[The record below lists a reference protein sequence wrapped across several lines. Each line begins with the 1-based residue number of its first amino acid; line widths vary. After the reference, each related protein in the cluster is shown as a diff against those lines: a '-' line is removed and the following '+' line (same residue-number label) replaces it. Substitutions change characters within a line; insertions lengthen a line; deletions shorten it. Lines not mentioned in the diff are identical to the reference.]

1 MVNPLQLLRILSG
14 EGWILGKLPGRPEQI
29 QASHSDSEKVR
40 EGLGVSNGLSAKSL
54 IKEPDIEVLPEY
66 ELARDLVRE
75 NFPLLIVTGGAGTGK
90 STFIRWLARCFDGH
104 VLIGAPTGIA
114 ALNVDGKT
122 LHSMCVLPPAWILP
136 EDIKDYKPSIAR
148 GAKLLIIDEISMVNA
163 NILDGVSDFFKKNR
177 NRDAPFGGLPVV
189 LVGDLFQL
197 PPVINSNVRDLFAR
211 SYKTSK
217 FHGAN
222 AIASSPYYA
231 IELKKAFRQV
241 DQTFVDLL
249 ARIREGI
256 DLNNSL
262 RQLNAACQVTQDPPD
277 GAVWLS
283 PRNVEVDRRNAAMLA
298 RLPDPSVTYEGVLTG
313 KYKNDRLP
321 SPMVV
326 ELRVGAQVMFT
337 KNGNKWVNGS
347 IGTVQKTLP
356 DKVHVRLLE
365 DGEVVEVVPAVWEQ
379 YDYQFNPLTGG
390 VERFI
395 AGTYSQIPLVLAWS
409 VTIHKSQGKTLD
421 RVHIDLGAGAFE
433 TGQTYVALSRCRS
446 LERLTLSRPLTAE
459 DVRVDVESQ
468 AFYAA
473 LRRMIEST
481 PIEKMRQHLK
491 DGGRELVRAAP

>member
-1 MVNPLQLLRILSG
+1 MNPRTLINLVTRSG
-14 EGWILGKLPGRPEQI
+14 WVLGKLPGRSD
-29 QASHSDSEKVR
+29 QASSVTSASRKENFRTSHGS
-40 EGLGVSNGLSAKSL
+40 GLGEKPGQGGS
-54 IKEPDIEVLPEY
+54 DIEVLPEY
-66 ELARDLVRE
+66 ELARDLVKNE
-75 NFPLLIVTGGAGTGK
+75 FPLLIVTGGAGTGK
-90 STFIRWLARCFDGH
+90 STFIRWLARSFEGH
-104 VLIGAPTGIA
+104 VLIAAPTGIA
-114 ALNVDGKT
+114 ALNIDGKT

-163 NILDGVSDFFKKNR
+163 NLLDGVSDFFKKNR

-197 PPVINSNVRDLFAR
+197 PPVVNSNVRDLFAR
-211 SYKTSK
+211 NYKTSK

-222 AIASSPYYA
+222 AIANSPYYA

-241 DQTFVDLL
+241 DQAFVDLL

-262 RQLNAACQVTQDPPD
+262 RQFNSACQVTQDPPE

-283 PRNVEVDRRNAAMLA
+283 PRNIEVDRRNAAMLA
-298 RLPDPSVTYEGVLTG
+298 RLPEPSVNYEGVLTG

-321 SPMVV
+321 SPMLV

-365 DGEVVEVVPAVWEQ
+365 DGEVVEVAPAVWEQ

-390 VERFI
+390 IERFI

-473 LRRMIEST
+473 LRRLIEST

-491 DGGRELVRAAP
+491 DGGRELAHAAP

>member
-1 MVNPLQLLRILSG
+1 MKLKQLADLVAG
-14 EGWILGKLPGRPEQI
+14 MGWVFGDLPGRAEQKSEI
-29 QASHSDSEKVR
+29 SRTPDSESSRPAFGK
-40 EGLGVSNGLSAKSL
+40 GLGARSVVEEVAL
-54 IKEPDIEVLPEY
+54 EVLPEY
-66 ELARDLVRE
+66 ELARDLIKNE
-75 NFPLLIVTGGAGTGK
+75 FPLLIVTGGAGTGK
-90 STFIRWLARCFDGH
+90 STFIRWLARSFEGH
-104 VLIGAPTGIA
+104 VLIAAPTGIA

-122 LHSMCVLPPAWILP
+122 LHSMCVLPPAWILE
-136 EDIKDYKPSIAR
+136 EDIKEYKPSIAR
-148 GAKLLIIDEISMVNA
+148 GAKLLIIDEVSMVNS
-163 NILDGVSDFFKKNR
+163 NLLDGVSNFFKKNR
-177 NRDAPFGGLPVV
+177 NCDAPFGGLPVV

-197 PPVINSNVRDLFAR
+197 PPVVNSNVRGLF
-211 SYKTSK
+211 SQNYKTSK
-217 FHGAN
+217 FHGAK
-222 AIASSPYYA
+222 ALAQCPYYA
-231 IELKKAFRQV
+231 IELKKAFRQI
-241 DQTFVDLL
+241 DQGFVDLL
-249 ARIREGI
+249 SRIREGI
-256 DLNNSL
+256 DLNKSIQ
-262 RQLNAACQVTQDPPD
+262 QLNAACLVTQDPPE

-298 RLPDPSVTYEGVLTG
+298 RLSAPSFNYEGLLTG

-365 DGEVVEVVPAVWEQ
+365 DEEVVEVALATWEQ
-379 YDYQFNPLTGG
+379 FDYQFNPVTGG
-390 VERFI
+390 IERFI

-446 LERLTLSRPLTAE
+446 LDRLTLSRPLTPE

-468 AFYAA
+468 AFYGA
-473 LRRMIEST
+473 LRRLIEST
-481 PIEKMRQHLK
+481 PLEKMREHLK
-491 DGGRELVRAAP
+491 GGGRGLARAKP

>member
-1 MVNPLQLLRILSG
+1 MNPRKLIDLVTG
-14 EGWILGKLPGRPEQI
+14 VGWVLGKLPGRPGQ
-29 QASHSDSEKVR
+29 SSSDYSTGTKESLKTGYGTGLAEKQRSKQSDV
-40 EGLGVSNGLSAKSL
+40 
-54 IKEPDIEVLPEY
+54 EVLPEY
-66 ELARDLVRE
+66 ELARDLIKNE
-75 NFPLLIVTGGAGTGK
+75 FPLLIVTGGAGTGK
-90 STFIRWLARCFDGH
+90 STFIRWLARSFEGH
-104 VLIGAPTGIA
+104 VLIAAPTGIA

-122 LHSMCVLPPAWILP
+122 LHSLCVLPPAWILP
-136 EDIKDYKPSIAR
+136 EDIKDFKPSIAR

-163 NILDGVSDFFKKNR
+163 NLLDGVSDFFKRNR
-177 NRDAPFGGLPVV
+177 NCDAPFGGLPVV

-197 PPVINSNVRDLFAR
+197 PPVVNSNVRDLFAR
-211 SYKTSK
+211 NYKTSK

-222 AIASSPYYA
+222 AIANCPYYA

-241 DQTFVDLL
+241 DQEFVNLL

-256 DLNNSL
+256 DLNDSL
-262 RQLNAACQVTQDPPD
+262 QRLNAACQITQEPPE

-283 PRNVEVDRRNAAMLA
+283 PRNVEVDRRNTAMLA
-298 RLPDPSVTYEGVLTG
+298 RLRDPSVNYEGVLTG

-347 IGTVQKTLP
+347 IGTVHKTLP

-365 DGEVVEVVPAVWEQ
+365 DGEVVEVAPATWEQ
-379 YDYQFNPLTGG
+379 FDYQFNPMTGG
-390 VERFI
+390 IERFI

-468 AFYAA
+468 AFYGA
-473 LRRMIEST
+473 LRKLIEST
-481 PIEKMRQHLK
+481 PLEKMREHLR
-491 DGGRELVRAAP
+491 DGGGELARATP

>member
-1 MVNPLQLLRILSG
+1 MNSKQLLGVLLGSG
-14 EGWILGKLPGRPEQI
+14 WVLGKLPGKPEKSSPEQI
-29 QASHSDSEKVR
+29 ARTKQGLKSDDGAGLAAKHRPKQAD
-40 EGLGVSNGLSAKSL
+40 L
-54 IKEPDIEVLPEY
+54 EVLPEY
-66 ELARDLVRE
+66 ELARDLIKNE
-75 NFPLLIVTGGAGTGK
+75 FPLLIVTGGAGTGK
-90 STFIRWLARCFDGH
+90 STFIRWLARSFEGH
-104 VLIGAPTGIA
+104 VLIAAPTGIA

-136 EDIKDYKPSIAR
+136 DDIKDYKPSIAR

-163 NILDGVSDFFKKNR
+163 NLLDGVSDFFKRNR

-197 PPVINSNVRDLFAR
+197 PPVVNSNVRDLFAQN
-211 SYKTSK
+211 YKTSK

-222 AIASSPYYA
+222 AIANCPYYA

-241 DQTFVDLL
+241 DQEFVNLL

-256 DLNNSL
+256 DLNDSL
-262 RQLNAACQVTQDPPD
+262 QRLNAACQITQEPPE

-283 PRNVEVDRRNAAMLA
+283 PRNVEVDRRNTTMLA
-298 RLPDPSVTYEGVLTG
+298 RLRDPSVNYEGVLTG

-365 DGEVVEVVPAVWEQ
+365 DGEVVEVAPATWEQ
-379 YDYQFNPLTGG
+379 FDYQFNPMTGG
-390 VERFI
+390 IERFI

-468 AFYAA
+468 LFYGA
-473 LRRMIEST
+473 LRKLIEST
-481 PIEKMRQHLK
+481 PLEKMREHLR
-491 DGGRELVRAAP
+491 DGGGELARATP

>member
-1 MVNPLQLLRILSG
+1 MAIPKVRKLLDLVAGSG
-14 EGWILGKLPGRPEQI
+14 WVIGKLPGR
-29 QASHSDSEKVR
+29 SDSPAERAKT
-40 EGLGVSNGLSAKSL
+40 GLGTLPNKRVRKDDQSQF
-54 IKEPDIEVLPEY
+54 DRIEVLQEY
-66 ELARDLVRE
+66 ELARDLVQS
-75 NFPLLIVTGGAGTGK
+75 NFPLLLVTGGAGTGK
-90 STFIRWLARCFDGH
+90 STFIKWLAQSFHEH
-104 VLIGAPTGIA
+104 VLIAAPTGIA

-122 LHSMCVLPPAWILP
+122 LHSMCVLPPAWILK

-163 NILDGVSDFFKKNR
+163 NLLDGVSEFFKRNR
-177 NRDAPFGGLPVV
+177 NSAAPFGGLPVV

-197 PPVINSNVRDLFAR
+197 PPVINSNMRDLFAR
-211 SYKTSK
+211 TYRTAK
-217 FHGAN
+217 FHGAK
-222 AIASSPYYA
+222 ALTESPYYA
-231 IELKKAFRQV
+231 IELNRAFRQG
-241 DQTFVDLL
+241 DQRFVDLL
-249 ARIREGI
+249 SRIREGKDLDRTI
-256 DLNNSL
+256 QDLNE
-262 RQLNAACQVTQDPPD
+262 ACLVTQEPPE

-283 PRNVEVDRRNAAMLA
+283 PRNVEVDRRNMAMLA
-298 RLPDPSVTYEGVLTG
+298 RLREPSVNYEGVLTG

-365 DGEVVEVVPAVWEQ
+365 DGEVVEVAPATWEQ
-379 YDYQFNPLTGG
+379 FDYQFNPMTGG
-390 VERFI
+390 IERFI

-468 AFYAA
+468 AFYGA
-473 LRRMIEST
+473 LRKLIEST
-481 PIEKMRQHLK
+481 PLEKMREHLR
-491 DGGRELVRAAP
+491 DGGRELARATP

>member
-1 MVNPLQLLRILSG
+1 MINSQKLLKILTG
-14 EGWILGKLPGRPEQI
+14 EGWVLGKLPGRPEQSSKERSAGSKPKDKSGEVGGL
-29 QASHSDSEKVR
+29 AS
-40 EGLGVSNGLSAKSL
+40 KSRS
-54 IKEPDIEVLPEY
+54 KEPDVEVLPEY
-66 ELARDLVRE
+66 ELARDLIK
-75 NFPLLIVTGGAGTGK
+75 NDFPLLIVTGGAGTGK
-90 STFIRWLARCFDGH
+90 TTFIRWLARSFEGH

-148 GAKLLIIDEISMVNA
+148 GAKLLIVDEISMVNA
-163 NILDGVSDFFKKNR
+163 NLLDGVSDFFKKNR
-177 NRDAPFGGLPVV
+177 NSTAPFGGLSVV

-197 PPVINSNVRDLFAR
+197 PPVVNSNVRDLF
-211 SYKTSK
+211 SQNYKTSK

-222 AIASSPYYA
+222 AVANCAYYA

-241 DQTFVDLL
+241 DQEFVNLL

-256 DLNNSL
+256 DLNDSIK
-262 RQLNAACQVTQDPPD
+262 RLNAACQVTQDPPD

-283 PRNVEVDRRNAAMLA
+283 PRNVEVDRRNTAMLA
-298 RLPDPSVTYEGVLTG
+298 RLHEPSVTYEGVLTG

-365 DGEVVEVVPAVWEQ
+365 DGEVVEVAPAVWEQ
-379 YDYQFNPLTGG
+379 FDYQFNPLTGG
-390 VERFI
+390 IERFI

-409 VTIHKSQGKTLD
+409 VTIHKSQGKTLS

-446 LERLTLSRPLTAE
+446 LNRLTLSRPLTPE

-468 AFYAA
+468 AFYGA
-473 LRRMIEST
+473 LRRLIEST
-481 PIEKMRQHLK
+481 PLEKMREHLK
-491 DGGRELVRAAP
+491 SGDRELARATR

>member
-1 MVNPLQLLRILSG
+1 MNPKQLLGILTG
-14 EGWILGKLPGRPEQI
+14 GGWVLGKLPGRPELSSPEHPAGTKKGLKCGHGAGSATKHLPMQ
-29 QASHSDSEKVR
+29 SDV
-40 EGLGVSNGLSAKSL
+40 
-54 IKEPDIEVLPEY
+54 EVLPEY
-66 ELARDLVRE
+66 HLVRDLIQDE
-75 NFPLLIVTGGAGTGK
+75 FPLLIVTGGAGTGK
-90 STFIRWLARCFDGH
+90 STFIRWLARSFEGH
-104 VLIGAPTGIA
+104 VLIAAPTGIA

-163 NILDGVSDFFKKNR
+163 NLLDGVSDFFKKNR
-177 NRDAPFGGLPVV
+177 DCDAPFGGLPVV

-197 PPVINSNVRDLFAR
+197 PPVINSNVRDLFAKN
-211 SYKTSK
+211 YKTSK

-222 AIASSPYYA
+222 AIANSPYYA

-241 DQTFVDLL
+241 DQEFVDLL

-256 DLNNSL
+256 DLNNSIQ
-262 RQLNAACQVTQDPPD
+262 RLNAACQITQDPPE

-283 PRNVEVDRRNAAMLA
+283 PRNVEVDRRNVTMLA
-298 RLPDPSVTYEGVLTG
+298 RLSEPSVNYEGILTG

-347 IGTVQKTLP
+347 IGTVMKTLP
-356 DKVHVRLLE
+356 DKVHVRLLT
-365 DGEVVEVVPAVWEQ
+365 DGEVVEVAPSVWEQ
-379 YDYQFNPLTGG
+379 FDYQFNPVTGG
-390 VERFI
+390 IERFT

-421 RVHIDLGAGAFE
+421 RVHIDLGSGAFE

-468 AFYAA
+468 AFYAT
-473 LRRMIEST
+473 LRRLIEST

-491 DGGRELVRAAP
+491 EGGRELSRAAP

>member
-1 MVNPLQLLRILSG
+1 MSPRKLIDLITGSG
-14 EGWILGKLPGRPEQI
+14 WVLGKLPGRSDQSSTERPEESKAKAKNGQRSGLAANHRPK
-29 QASHSDSEKVR
+29 QADV
-40 EGLGVSNGLSAKSL
+40 
-54 IKEPDIEVLPEY
+54 EVLPEY
-66 ELARDLVRE
+66 ELARDLIKNE
-75 NFPLLIVTGGAGTGK
+75 FPLLIVTGGAGTGK
-90 STFIRWLARCFDGH
+90 STFIRWLARSFEGH
-104 VLIGAPTGIA
+104 VLIAAPTGIA

-136 EDIKDYKPSIAR
+136 EDIKNYKPSIAR

-163 NILDGVSDFFKKNR
+163 NLLDGVSDFFKRNR

-197 PPVINSNVRDLFAR
+197 PPVVNSNVRNLFAR
-211 SYKTSK
+211 NYKTSK

-222 AIASSPYYA
+222 AIANCPYYA

-241 DQTFVDLL
+241 DQEFVNLL

-256 DLNNSL
+256 DLNDSL
-262 RQLNAACQVTQDPPD
+262 KRLNAACQITQDPPE

-283 PRNVEVDRRNAAMLA
+283 PRNVEVDRRNTAMLA
-298 RLPDPSVTYEGVLTG
+298 RLRDPSVNYEGMLTG

-365 DGEVVEVVPAVWEQ
+365 DGEVVEVAPATWEQ
-379 YDYQFNPLTGG
+379 FDYQFNPVTGG
-390 VERFI
+390 IERFI

-446 LERLTLSRPLTAE
+446 LERLTLSRPLKAE

-468 AFYAA
+468 AFYGA
-473 LRRMIEST
+473 LRKLIEST
-481 PIEKMRQHLK
+481 PLEKMREHLR
-491 DGGRELVRAAP
+491 DGGREIARGTQ

>member
-1 MVNPLQLLRILSG
+1 
-14 EGWILGKLPGRPEQI
+14 
-29 QASHSDSEKVR
+29 
-40 EGLGVSNGLSAKSL
+40 
-54 IKEPDIEVLPEY
+54 
-66 ELARDLVRE
+66 
-75 NFPLLIVTGGAGTGK
+75 
-90 STFIRWLARCFDGH
+90 
-104 VLIGAPTGIA
+104 
-114 ALNVDGKT
+114 
-122 LHSMCVLPPAWILP
+122 
-136 EDIKDYKPSIAR
+136 
-148 GAKLLIIDEISMVNA
+148 
-163 NILDGVSDFFKKNR
+163 VSDFFKKNR
-177 NRDAPFGGLPVV
+177 NNPAPFGGLPVV

-197 PPVINSNVRDLFAR
+197 PPVVNSNVRDLFAR
-211 SYKTSK
+211 DYKTSK

-222 AIASSPYYA
+222 AIANCPYYA

-241 DQTFVDLL
+241 DQEFVNLL

-256 DLNNSL
+256 DLNDSL
-262 RQLNAACQVTQDPPD
+262 QQLNTACQITQDPPE

-283 PRNVEVDRRNAAMLA
+283 PRNIEVDRRNSVMLA
-298 RLPDPSVTYEGVLTG
+298 RLRDPSVIYEGVLTG

-365 DGEVVEVVPAVWEQ
+365 DGEVVEVAPATWEQ
-379 YDYQFNPLTGG
+379 FDYQFNPMTGG
-390 VERFI
+390 IERFI

-468 AFYAA
+468 SFYGV
-473 LRRMIEST
+473 LRKLIEST
-481 PIEKMRQHLK
+481 PLDRMREHLRH
-491 DGGRELVRAAP
+491 GGGELARATP

>member
-1 MVNPLQLLRILSG
+1 MINPHNLLKIITG
-14 EGWILGKLPGRPEQI
+14 EGWILGKLPGRHEQSSFEGSYGRKSAEKPED
-29 QASHSDSEKVR
+29 ANS
-40 EGLGVSNGLSAKSL
+40 LSSKNRK
-54 IKEPDIEVLPEY
+54 KETEIEVLPEY
-66 ELARDLVRE
+66 ELARDLVRSK
-75 NFPLLIVTGGAGTGK
+75 FPLLIVTGGAGTGK
-90 STFIRWLARCFDGH
+90 STFIRWLAGCFEGH
-104 VLIGAPTGIA
+104 VLVGAPTGIA

-136 EDIKDYKPSIAR
+136 DDIKDYKPSIAR

-163 NILDGVSDFFKKNR
+163 NLLDGVSDFFKRNR
-177 NRDAPFGGLPVV
+177 NNSAPFGGLPVV

-197 PPVINSNVRDLFAR
+197 PPVVNSNVRDLFAQN
-211 SYKTSK
+211 YKTSK

-222 AIASSPYYA
+222 AIANCPYYA
-231 IELKKAFRQV
+231 IELRKAFRQV
-241 DQTFVDLL
+241 DQGFVDLL
-249 ARIREGI
+249 ARIREGV

-298 RLPDPSVTYEGVLTG
+298 RLPEPSVSYEGVLTG

-347 IGTVQKTLP
+347 IGSVQKVLP

-365 DGEVVEVVPAVWEQ
+365 DGEVVEVAPAVWEQ
-379 YDYQFNPLTGG
+379 FDYQFNAVTGG
-390 VERFI
+390 IERFI

-473 LRRMIEST
+473 LRRLIEST
-481 PIEKMRQHLK
+481 PMEKMRQHLK
-491 DGGRELVRAAP
+491 DSGRELARAVP

>member
-1 MVNPLQLLRILSG
+1 MNSKQLLAILTG
-14 EGWILGKLPGRPEQI
+14 GGWVLGKLPGR
-29 QASHSDSEKVR
+29 SENKTA
-40 EGLGVSNGLSAKSL
+40 ESSAKS
-54 IKEPDIEVLPEY
+54 IKANKNSQGKAFSDKCRHKQPDLEVLPEY
-66 ELARDLVRE
+66 ELARDLVNDE
-75 NFPLLIVTGGAGTGK
+75 FPLLIVTGGAGTGK
-90 STFIRWLARCFDGH
+90 STFIRWLSRSFEGH
-104 VLIGAPTGIA
+104 VLVAAPTGIA

-163 NILDGVSDFFKKNR
+163 NLLDGVSDFFKRNR

-197 PPVINSNVRDLFAR
+197 PPVVNSNVRDLFAR
-211 SYKTSK
+211 NYKTSK

-222 AIASSPYYA
+222 AIANCPYYA

-241 DQTFVDLL
+241 DQEFVNLL

-256 DLNNSL
+256 DINDSL
-262 RQLNAACQVTQDPPD
+262 QRLNAACQIMQEPPE

-283 PRNVEVDRRNAAMLA
+283 PRNVEVDRRNTAMLA
-298 RLPDPSVTYEGVLTG
+298 RLRDPSVKYEGVLTG

-356 DKVHVRLLE
+356 DKVHVRLME
-365 DGEVVEVVPAVWEQ
+365 DGEVVEVAPATWEQ
-379 YDYQFNPLTGG
+379 FDYQFNPMTGG
-390 VERFI
+390 IERFI

-468 AFYAA
+468 AFYGA
-473 LRRMIEST
+473 LRKLIEST
-481 PIEKMRQHLK
+481 PLEKMREHLR
-491 DGGRELVRAAP
+491 DGGRELSRATP

>member
-1 MVNPLQLLRILSG
+1 MNPRRLIDLVTG
-14 EGWILGKLPGRPEQI
+14 VGWVLGKLPGRPEQGSAQHPAGTKQDLKSGDGAGLAAKHRPK
-29 QASHSDSEKVR
+29 QADV
-40 EGLGVSNGLSAKSL
+40 
-54 IKEPDIEVLPEY
+54 EVLPEY
-66 ELARDLVRE
+66 ELARDLIKNE
-75 NFPLLIVTGGAGTGK
+75 FPLLIVTGGAGTGK
-90 STFIRWLARCFDGH
+90 STFIRWLARSFEGH
-104 VLIGAPTGIA
+104 VLIAAPTGIA

-163 NILDGVSDFFKKNR
+163 NLLDGVSDFFKKNR

-197 PPVINSNVRDLFAR
+197 PPVVNSNVRDLFAR
-211 SYKTSK
+211 NYKTSK

-222 AIASSPYYA
+222 AIANCPYYA

-241 DQTFVDLL
+241 DQGFVDLL
-249 ARIREGI
+249 ARIREGV

-262 RQLNAACQVTQDPPD
+262 RQLNSACQVTQDPPD

-365 DGEVVEVVPAVWEQ
+365 DGEVVEVAPAVWEQ

-390 VERFI
+390 IERFI

-446 LERLTLSRPLTAE
+446 LERLTLSRPLTSE

-473 LRRMIEST
+473 LRRLIQST

-491 DGGRELVRAAP
+491 DGGRELARAAP

>member
-1 MVNPLQLLRILSG
+1 MNPRKLIDLVTG
-14 EGWILGKLPGRPEQI
+14 VGWVLGKLPGRPEQNSAERPDESKAKAKNGQRSGLAANHRPK
-29 QASHSDSEKVR
+29 QADV
-40 EGLGVSNGLSAKSL
+40 
-54 IKEPDIEVLPEY
+54 EVLPEY
-66 ELARDLVRE
+66 ELARDLIKNE
-75 NFPLLIVTGGAGTGK
+75 FPLLIVTGGAGTGK
-90 STFIRWLARCFDGH
+90 STFIRWLARSFEGH
-104 VLIGAPTGIA
+104 VLIAAPTGIA

-163 NILDGVSDFFKKNR
+163 NLLDGVSDFFKRNR

-189 LVGDLFQL
+189 LGGDLFQL
-197 PPVINSNVRDLFAR
+197 PPVVNSNVRDLFAR
-211 SYKTSK
+211 NYKTSK

-222 AIASSPYYA
+222 AIANCPYYA

-241 DQTFVDLL
+241 DQEFVNLL

-256 DLNNSL
+256 DLNDSL
-262 RQLNAACQVTQDPPD
+262 QRLNAACQITQEPPE

-283 PRNVEVDRRNAAMLA
+283 PRNVEVDRRNSAMLA
-298 RLPDPSVTYEGVLTG
+298 RLRDPSVNYEGVLTG

-365 DGEVVEVVPAVWEQ
+365 DGEVVEVAPATWEQ
-379 YDYQFNPLTGG
+379 FDYQFNPMTGG
-390 VERFI
+390 IERFI

-421 RVHIDLGAGAFE
+421 RVHIDLGAGTFE

-468 AFYAA
+468 AFYGA
-473 LRRMIEST
+473 LRKLIEST
-481 PIEKMRQHLK
+481 PLEKMREHLR
-491 DGGRELVRAAP
+491 DGGSELARATP

>member
-1 MVNPLQLLRILSG
+1 MNHSRLIDLVTGGR
-14 EGWILGKLPGRPEQI
+14 WILGKPPGRPQ
-29 QASHSDSEKVR
+29 QPASMTSIGRKEGSKAGER
-40 EGLGVSNGLSAKSL
+40 SGLGSKPGQSGS
-54 IKEPDIEVLPEY
+54 DIEVLPEY
-66 ELARDLVRE
+66 ELARDLIKNE
-75 NFPLLIVTGGAGTGK
+75 FPLLIVTGGAGTGK
-90 STFIRWLARCFDGH
+90 STFIRWLARSFEGH
-104 VLIGAPTGIA
+104 VLIAAPTGIA

-163 NILDGVSDFFKKNR
+163 NLLDGVSDFFKKNR

-211 SYKTSK
+211 NYKTSK

-222 AIASSPYYA
+222 AIANCPYYA

-241 DQTFVDLL
+241 DQEFVDLL
-249 ARIREGI
+249 ARIREGV

-262 RQLNAACQVTQDPPD
+262 RQLNSDCQVTQDPPD

-283 PRNVEVDRRNAAMLA
+283 PRNGEVDRRNAAMLA

-326 ELRVGAQVMFT
+326 ELRFGAQVMFT

-365 DGEVVEVVPAVWEQ
+365 DGEVVEVAPAVWEQ

-390 VERFI
+390 IERFI

-473 LRRMIEST
+473 LRRLIEPT

-491 DGGRELVRAAP
+491 DGGREHARAVP

>member
-1 MVNPLQLLRILSG
+1 VITPKNLLKIVTG
-14 EGWILGKLPGRPEQI
+14 EGWILGKLPGRSEQNLSAESYGPE
-29 QASHSDSEKVR
+29 SSE
-40 EGLGVSNGLSAKSL
+40 EFGENSGLSSNRRS
-54 IKEPDIEVLPEY
+54 KETGVEVLPEY
-66 ELARDLVRE
+66 KLARDLIKNE
-75 NFPLLIVTGGAGTGK
+75 FPLLIVTGGAGTGK
-90 STFIRWLARCFDGH
+90 STFIRWLARSFEGH
-104 VLIGAPTGIA
+104 VLIAAPTGIA

-163 NILDGVSDFFKKNR
+163 NLLDGVSDFFKKNR
-177 NRDAPFGGLPVV
+177 NNPAPFGGLPVV

-197 PPVINSNVRDLFAR
+197 PPVVNSNVRDLFAR
-211 SYKTSK
+211 NYKTSK

-222 AIASSPYYA
+222 AIANCPYYA

-241 DQTFVDLL
+241 DQEFVNLL

-256 DLNNSL
+256 DLNDSL
-262 RQLNAACQVTQDPPD
+262 QQLNTACQITQDPPE

-283 PRNVEVDRRNAAMLA
+283 PRNIEVDRRNSVMLA
-298 RLPDPSVTYEGVLTG
+298 RLRDPSVIYEGVLTG

-365 DGEVVEVVPAVWEQ
+365 DGEVVEVAPATWEQ
-379 YDYQFNPLTGG
+379 FDYQFNPMTGG
-390 VERFI
+390 IERFI

-468 AFYAA
+468 SFYGV
-473 LRRMIEST
+473 LRKLIEST
-481 PIEKMRQHLK
+481 PLDRMREYLRH
-491 DGGRELVRAAP
+491 GGGELARAKP

>member
-1 MVNPLQLLRILSG
+1 MNSKQLLGILTG
-14 EGWILGKLPGRPEQI
+14 LGWVLGKLPGRP
-29 QASHSDSEKVR
+29 
-40 EGLGVSNGLSAKSL
+40 GLSSDELSDGSKKGEKNVDSSGLAVL
-54 IKEPDIEVLPEY
+54 QRPHHADLEVLPEY
-66 ELARDLVRE
+66 ELARDLIKNE
-75 NFPLLIVTGGAGTGK
+75 FPLLIVTGGAGTGK
-90 STFIRWLARCFDGH
+90 STFIRWLAQSFEGH
-104 VLIGAPTGIA
+104 VLIAAPTGIA

-163 NILDGVSDFFKKNR
+163 NLLDGVSDFFKKNR
-177 NRDAPFGGLPVV
+177 NRDVPFGGLPVV

-197 PPVINSNVRDLFAR
+197 PPVVNSNVRDLFAR
-211 SYKTSK
+211 NYKTSK

-222 AIASSPYYA
+222 AIADCPYYA

-241 DQTFVDLL
+241 DQGFVDLL

-262 RQLNAACQVTQDPPD
+262 RQLNSVCQVTQDPPD

-298 RLPDPSVTYEGVLTG
+298 RLPDPSVNYEGVLTG

-356 DKVHVRLLE
+356 EKVHVRLLE
-365 DGEVVEVVPAVWEQ
+365 DGEVVEVAAAVWEQ

-390 VERFI
+390 IERFI

-421 RVHIDLGAGAFE
+421 RVHIDLGSGAFE

-446 LERLTLSRPLTAE
+446 LERLTLSRPLTTE

-473 LRRMIEST
+473 LRRLIEST

-491 DGGRELVRAAP
+491 GGGRELARAVS

>member
-1 MVNPLQLLRILSG
+1 MTPRRLIDLVTG
-14 EGWILGKLPGRPEQI
+14 AGWILGKLPGRPEQGSAERPDESKVGAKNGQRSGLAANHRPK
-29 QASHSDSEKVR
+29 QADV
-40 EGLGVSNGLSAKSL
+40 
-54 IKEPDIEVLPEY
+54 EVLPEY
-66 ELARDLVRE
+66 ELARDLIKTE
-75 NFPLLIVTGGAGTGK
+75 FPLLIVTGGAGTGK
-90 STFIRWLARCFDGH
+90 STFIRWLARSFEGH
-104 VLIGAPTGIA
+104 VLIAAPTGIA

-136 EDIKDYKPSIAR
+136 GDIKDFKPSIAR

-163 NILDGVSDFFKKNR
+163 NLLDGVSNFFRKNR
-177 NRDAPFGGLPVV
+177 NCDAPFGGLPVV

-197 PPVINSNVRDLFAR
+197 PPIVNSNVRDLFAR
-211 SYKTSK
+211 NYKTSK

-222 AIASSPYYA
+222 AIANCPYYA

-241 DQTFVDLL
+241 DQEFVNIL

-262 RQLNAACQVTQDPPD
+262 QRLNAACQITKEPPE

-283 PRNVEVDRRNAAMLA
+283 PRNIEVDRRNSAMLA
-298 RLPDPSVTYEGVLTG
+298 RLRDPSVNYEGVLTG

-347 IGTVQKTLP
+347 IGTVQKTLS

-365 DGEVVEVVPAVWEQ
+365 DGEVVEVAPATWEQ
-379 YDYQFNPLTGG
+379 FDYQFNPISGEI
-390 VERFI
+390 ERFI

-446 LERLTLSRPLTAE
+446 LERLTLSRALTAE

-468 AFYAA
+468 AFYGA
-473 LRRMIEST
+473 LRKLIEST
-481 PIEKMRQHLK
+481 PLEKMREYLQN
-491 DGGRELVRAAP
+491 GGRELPWASP

>member
-1 MVNPLQLLRILSG
+1 MNHRRLIDLVTGN
-14 EGWILGKLPGRPEQI
+14 GWVVGKLPGRLQQAAPVNTDHLKEGSKVNDGSGFRSKPEQ
-29 QASHSDSEKVR
+29 SVSE
-40 EGLGVSNGLSAKSL
+40 
-54 IKEPDIEVLPEY
+54 IKILPEY
-66 ELARDLVRE
+66 ELARDLVGKE
-75 NFPLLIVTGGAGTGK
+75 FPLIIVTGGAGTGK
-90 STFIRWLARCFDGH
+90 STFIRWLARSFEGH
-104 VLIGAPTGIA
+104 VLIAAPTGIA

-122 LHSMCVLPPAWILP
+122 LHSMCVLPPAWILHD
-136 EDIKDYKPSIAR
+136 DIKDYKPSIAR

-163 NILDGVSDFFKKNR
+163 NLLDGVSDFFKKNR

-211 SYKTSK
+211 NYKTSK

-222 AIASSPYYA
+222 AIANCPYYA

-241 DQTFVDLL
+241 DQGFVDLL

-262 RQLNAACQVTQDPPD
+262 QRLNSACQVTQDPPE

-298 RLPDPSVTYEGVLTG
+298 RLPDPSINYEGVLTG

-365 DGEVVEVVPAVWEQ
+365 DGEVVEVAPAVWEQ

-390 VERFI
+390 IERFI

-468 AFYAA
+468 TFYAA
-473 LRRMIEST
+473 LRRLIEST

-491 DGGRELVRAAP
+491 DGGRELARAAP

>member
-1 MVNPLQLLRILSG
+1 MNPRRLIDLVTG
-14 EGWILGKLPGRPEQI
+14 VGWVLGKLPGRPEQSSGERPDESKAGAKNGQRSGLAANHRPK
-29 QASHSDSEKVR
+29 QADV
-40 EGLGVSNGLSAKSL
+40 
-54 IKEPDIEVLPEY
+54 EVLPEY
-66 ELARDLVRE
+66 ELARDLIKNE
-75 NFPLLIVTGGAGTGK
+75 FPLLIVTGGAGTGK
-90 STFIRWLARCFDGH
+90 STFIRWLARSFEGH
-104 VLIGAPTGIA
+104 VLIAAPTGIA

-122 LHSMCVLPPAWILP
+122 LHSMCVLPPAWILA

-163 NILDGVSDFFKKNR
+163 NLLDGVSDFFKRNR
-177 NRDAPFGGLPVV
+177 NRNAPFGGLPVV

-197 PPVINSNVRDLFAR
+197 PPVVNSNVRDLFAR
-211 SYKTSK
+211 NYKTSK

-222 AIASSPYYA
+222 AIANCPYYA

-241 DQTFVDLL
+241 DQEFVNLL

-256 DLNNSL
+256 DLNNAL
-262 RQLNAACQVTQDPPD
+262 QRLNAACQITQEPPE

-283 PRNVEVDRRNAAMLA
+283 PRNVEVDRRNTAMLA
-298 RLPDPSVTYEGVLTG
+298 RLRDASVNYEGVLTG

-365 DGEVVEVVPAVWEQ
+365 DGEIVEVAPATWEQ
-379 YDYQFNPLTGG
+379 FDYQLNPMTGG
-390 VERFI
+390 IERFI

-468 AFYAA
+468 AFYGA
-473 LRRMIEST
+473 LRKLIEST
-481 PIEKMRQHLK
+481 PLEKMREHLR
-491 DGGRELVRAAP
+491 DGGGELARATP

>member
-1 MVNPLQLLRILSG
+1 
-14 EGWILGKLPGRPEQI
+14 
-29 QASHSDSEKVR
+29 
-40 EGLGVSNGLSAKSL
+40 
-54 IKEPDIEVLPEY
+54 LPEY
-66 ELARDLVRE
+66 ELARDLIKSE
-75 NFPLLIVTGGAGTGK
+75 FPLIIVTGGAGTGK
-90 STFIRWLARCFDGH
+90 STFIRWLARSFEGH
-104 VLIGAPTGIA
+104 VLIAAPTGIA

-163 NILDGVSDFFKKNR
+163 NLLDGVSDFFKKNR

-197 PPVINSNVRDLFAR
+197 PPVVNSNVRDLFAR
-211 SYKTSK
+211 NYKTSK

-222 AIASSPYYA
+222 AIANCPYYA

-241 DQTFVDLL
+241 DQGFVDLL
-249 ARIREGI
+249 ARIREGV

-262 RQLNAACQVTQDPPD
+262 RQLNSACQVTQDPPD

-298 RLPDPSVTYEGVLTG
+298 RLPDSSVTYEGVLTG

-365 DGEVVEVVPAVWEQ
+365 DGEVVEVAPAVWEQ

-390 VERFI
+390 IERFI

-446 LERLTLSRPLTAE
+446 LERLTLSRPLTSE

-473 LRRMIEST
+473 LRRLIEST

-491 DGGRELVRAAP
+491 DGGRELARAAP